1 VTHPLRSTGI
11 TGNSRNAVVISRS
24 DRLLRGGMSSAT
36 HLMTDELAIFGV
48 VGAQF
53 AGHSTVNHSADEYV
67 RLGGFVHT
75 NTAKNYFSILKRCI
89 YGVYQR
95 STSGSLTTI
104 GLRPASVSYRR
115 RHSHPDCRSLLTLI
129 VARHFFDHQSM
140 N

>member
-1 VTHPLRSTGI
+1 
-11 TGNSRNAVVISRS
+11 
-24 DRLLRGGMSSAT
+24 MSSAT

-75 NTAKNYFSILKRCI
+75 NTAKNYFSILKRGI

-104 GLRPASVSYRR
+104 GLRPPSVSYRR

-129 VARHFFDHQSM
+129 VARHFFDTISL
-140 N
+140 